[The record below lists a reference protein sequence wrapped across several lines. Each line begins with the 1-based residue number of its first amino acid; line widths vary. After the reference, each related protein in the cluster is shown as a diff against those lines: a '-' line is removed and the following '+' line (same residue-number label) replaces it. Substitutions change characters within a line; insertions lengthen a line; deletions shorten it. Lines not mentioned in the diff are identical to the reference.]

1 MKNILGC
8 GVLETAIL
16 DLEVEEKRLDR
27 EFKSSLRGQGA
38 EEIVEELEGL
48 EEEIKLLEQQID
60 QGEDIIRTE
69 ESQLIDIRAD
79 LKDQEKTKKLQ
90 EQIERSQAR
99 LTRSQQQKQE
109 AENKFIRWADRNAL
123 PIISGQ
129 LIKVVEKIVA
139 ENKQSHRIPE
149 KYAAPVIQE
158 LLDEE
163 TCICGTSLPEGS
175 SQRESVKT
183 LINVAADKD
192 QIDRTTKVQSA
203 LVYLKRNMSSSKEQF
218 TNSVKQREK
227 AIADIS
233 ECEQEIATINKDFQ
247 KIDDNEIRQVRKREA
262 EIAES
267 IFKFRNQI
275 QRYKSSL
282 EDLKKEY
289 AAKTRNLSPLEGQQN
304 VSKSLKDKLS
314 LVSEAKTYLEGE
326 LEDYINSA
334 RSVISKKVNDLLQK
348 IAHKPMKMR
357 VNKDLSLDL
366 LYEDGV
372 PLPQSAGEDQLVGL
386 IFTASLIDFS
396 KLRAGASGDILT
408 PGTVAPLFLDAP
420 FGQLDNH
427 YRRRFLNYCLHY
439 QTSFV

>member
-16 DLEVEEKRLDR
+16 DLEAEEKRLDK

-38 EEIVEELEGL
+38 EEILRELEGL

-175 SQRESVKT
+175 FMESQDV
-183 LINVAADKD
+183 INVAADKD

-227 AIADIS
+227 AIATS
-233 ECEQEIATINKDFQ
+233 PSANK
-247 KIDDNEIRQVRKREA
+247 
-262 EIAES
+262 
-267 IFKFRNQI
+267 
-275 QRYKSSL
+275 
-282 EDLKKEY
+282 
-289 AAKTRNLSPLEGQQN
+289 
-304 VSKSLKDKLS
+304 KL
-314 LVSEAKTYLEGE
+314 
-326 LEDYINSA
+326 
-334 RSVISKKVNDLLQK
+334 LL
-348 IAHKPMKMR
+348 
-357 VNKDLSLDL
+357 
-366 LYEDGV
+366 
-372 PLPQSAGEDQLVGL
+372 
-386 IFTASLIDFS
+386 
-396 KLRAGASGDILT
+396 
-408 PGTVAPLFLDAP
+408 
-420 FGQLDNH
+420 
-427 YRRRFLNYCLHY
+427 
-439 QTSFV
+439 